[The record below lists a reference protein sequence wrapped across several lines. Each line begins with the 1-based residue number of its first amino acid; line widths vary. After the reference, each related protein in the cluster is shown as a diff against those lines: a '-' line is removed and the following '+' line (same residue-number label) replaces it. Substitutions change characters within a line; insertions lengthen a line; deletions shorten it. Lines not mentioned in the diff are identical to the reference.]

1 MRRLNTTIDP
11 MTAIVFTKVITT
23 EAQIQP
29 ALQPHQTKEF
39 DND

>member
-11 MTAIVFTKVITT
+11 ITAIVFTKVDTT

-29 ALQPHQTKEF
+29 AL
-39 DND
+39 